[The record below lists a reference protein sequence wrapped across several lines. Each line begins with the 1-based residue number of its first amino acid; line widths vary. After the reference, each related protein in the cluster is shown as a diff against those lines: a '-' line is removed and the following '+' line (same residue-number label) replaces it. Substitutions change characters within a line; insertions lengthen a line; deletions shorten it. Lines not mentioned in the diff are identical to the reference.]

1 MNINEGDLRS
11 IRGAFRFGP
20 ARLLLCGLAAAIAVG
35 GCGVGGVTDSLDSA
49 VNSINVAI
57 ASLNT
62 DSAHWEEI
70 VRGLEDQLPAAENDV
85 KADVDEV
92 LQRGIG
98 AATVSVIATAD
109 FMSNRMIQGLL
120 KIKAQITGQPYI
132 QPPPAFIS
140 FVPDKIDMARV
151 GTELNSITFYGYDFD
166 VKDPAGANMKLMLL
180 QGTQMVD
187 VTNALAVPTHYQ
199 GVFNLGSNGVPLNNQ
214 SNQLI
219 LTWNNL
225 PISTLPIIQ
234 PLPPQPRDIVIGMS
248 SFNYTPP
255 HTHGDADFAGNGP
268 AVHVA
273 CDIAFDGVGIIARA
287 SMDAVET
294 EDDFTE
300 ANGLSEWRQV
310 YAPPPGVRILA
321 FLGPIHSEASYVDTN
336 HTLDSIC
343 LSPADLVKC
352 FHCVG
357 DTGSDNDA
365 GTATMVNV
373 EFNEYHIRV
382 IDQ

>member
-1 MNINEGDLRS
+1 LV
-11 IRGAFRFGP
+11 
-20 ARLLLCGLAAAIAVG
+20 CGLAVAISLG
-35 GCGVGGVTDSLDSA
+35 GCGLGGVTDSLNSA
-49 VNSINVAI
+49 INSIDVAI
-57 ASLNT
+57 NSLSV

-98 AATVSVIATAD
+98 AATISVIATAD

-120 KIKAQITGQPYI
+120 KIRAKLTGEPYI

-166 VKDPAGANMKLMLL
+166 VKDPTGVPMKLMLL

-199 GVFNLGSNGVPLNNQ
+199 GLFNLGSNGVPLNSL

-234 PLPPQPRDIVIGMS
+234 PPPPQPRDIVIGLS

-255 HTHGDADFAGNGP
+255 HTHGDTDFAGHGP
-268 AVHVA
+268 SVHVA
-273 CDIAFDGVGIIARA
+273 CDIAFDGIGIIARV

-294 EDDFTE
+294 EDDWTE

-310 YAPPPGVRILA
+310 YTPPPGVRILA

-357 DTGSDNDA
+357 DTASDNDA

-373 EFNEYHIRV
+373 EFNQYHIRV
-382 IDQ
+382 INQ

>member
-1 MNINEGDLRS
+1 MKTGADDSRLSCGS
-11 IRGAFRFGP
+11 IGFRA
-20 ARLLLCGLAAAIAVG
+20 ARLLLCGLAAALSLG
-35 GCGVGGVTDSLDSA
+35 GCGVGGVTDSLNSA
-49 VNSINVAI
+49 INSINVAI

-166 VKDPAGANMKLMLL
+166 VKDPAGAPMKLMLL
-180 QGTQMVD
+180 QGTQLVD

-199 GVFNLGSNGVPLNNQ
+199 GVFNLGSNGVPLNNA

-234 PLPPQPRDIVIGMS
+234 PPPPQPRDIVIGMS

-273 CDIAFDGVGIIARA
+273 CDISFDGIGIVARV
-287 SMDAVET
+287 SMVARET
-294 EDDFTE
+294 EDDWTE
-300 ANGLSEWRQV
+300 ANGLSEWTRV
-310 YAPPPGVRILA
+310 YTPPPGVQILQ
-321 FLGPIHSEASYVDTN
+321 FLGPTHSEASYVDTN

-357 DTGSDNDA
+357 DTESDNDA
-365 GTATMVNV
+365 GIATMVNV
-373 EFNEYHIRV
+373 EFNQYHIRV
-382 IDQ
+382 INQ